1 MSQPADIAL
10 IGLDWG
16 STNLRAYAFD
26 SAGNIVDRRQSD
38 SGALTLEGE
47 SAFDAALV
55 AMVGDWAHGHPAA
68 KLIACGMV
76 GARTGWREAPYV
88 ECGSGA
94 ILTQQLA
101 GIDQRLAAGAI
112 GVATSL
118 GRPLIIIPGMKS
130 DEPDVMRGEETQI
143 VGSDVANGIVVCP
156 GTHSKWVQVSA
167 NDIEG
172 FATFCTGEMHALI
185 RDHSSVGK
193 MLNAAPTLDDAQSFH
208 LGVSYVR
215 TGAASWLHDL
225 FVMRAAVVTG
235 AKSPGQIS
243 TVLSGWLLGCEFAAA
258 LAVYPET
265 QEISLLASDALVP
278 WYERTGEAFG
288 VKVNALDAAA
298 ATARGLWRI
307 APMLVTSALTPR
319 ICRRDPDRALR

>member
-1 MSQPADIAL
+1 MIQSPDIAL

-16 STNLRAYAFD
+16 STNLRAYAID
-26 SAGNIVDRRQSD
+26 AAGNIVDRRQSEA
-38 SGALTLEGE
+38 GALTLEGE

-55 AMVGDWAHGHPAA
+55 AMVVDWVQLHPAA
-68 KLIACGMV
+68 MLIACGMV

-88 ECGSGA
+88 ACGAGA
-94 ILTQQLA
+94 ELAQQLA
-101 GIDQRLAAGAI
+101 GMDQQLAGMGQRLAAGAI
-112 GVATSL
+112 SVATSL
-118 GRPLIIIPGMKS
+118 GRPLVIVPGIKS
-130 DEPDVMRGEETQI
+130 NEPDVMRGEETQI

-167 NDIEG
+167 NHIES
-172 FATFCTGEMHALI
+172 FATFFTGEMHALI
-185 RDHSSVGK
+185 RDYSSVGK
-193 MLNAAPTLDDAQSFH
+193 ALNAAPTLDDGQSFH
-208 LGVSYVR
+208 LGLSYAR

-235 AKSPGQIS
+235 AKSPEQIS

-258 LAVYPET
+258 LAIYPDT

-288 VKVNALDAAA
+288 VKVNALDSTE
-298 ATARGLWRI
+298 ATARGLWRV
-307 APMLVTSALTPR
+307 AQRLH
-319 ICRRDPDRALR
+319 

>member
-1 MSQPADIAL
+1 MSEPAAVAL

-26 SAGNIVDRRQSD
+26 AAGNVVDRVQSA
-38 SGALTLEGE
+38 SGALTLSGE

-55 AMVGDWAHGHPAA
+55 ALVGDWARLYPAA
-68 KLIACGMV
+68 TLIACGMV

-88 ECGSGA
+88 GCGDSA
-94 ILTQQLA
+94 DLAQQLA
-101 GIDQRLAAGAI
+101 AGTVS
-112 GVATSL
+112 VATSL

-130 DEPDVMRGEETQI
+130 SEPDVMRGEETQI
-143 VGSDVANGIVVCP
+143 VGSDRANGIVVCP

-167 NDIEG
+167 GHIES
-172 FATFCTGEMHALI
+172 FATFFTGEMHALI

-193 MLNAAPTLDDAQSFH
+193 ALKAAPTLDDGQSLH
-208 LGVSYVR
+208 LGLSYAR
-215 TGAASWLHDL
+215 SGAASWLHDL

-235 AKSPGQIS
+235 TKSPEQIS

-258 LAVYPET
+258 LAMYPET

-278 WYERTGEAFG
+278 WYERAGEAFG
-288 VKVNALDAAA
+288 IKVNALDSAMAS
-298 ATARGLWRI
+298 ARGLWRV
-307 APMLVTSALTPR
+307 AQHLG
-319 ICRRDPDRALR
+319 

>member
-1 MSQPADIAL
+1 MSRPPDIAL

-16 STNLRAYAFD
+16 STNLRGYAFD
-26 SAGNIVDRRQSD
+26 AAGNIVGRRQSGA
-38 SGALTLEGE
+38 GALTLKAE

-55 AMVGDWAHGHPAA
+55 AMVGDWVHLHPAA

-88 ECGSGA
+88 ACGAGA
-94 ILTQQLA
+94 ELAQQLA
-101 GIDQRLAAGAI
+101 GMDQQLVGMGQRLAAGAI
-112 GVATSL
+112 SVATSL
-118 GRPLIIIPGMKS
+118 GRPLNLIPGVKS
-130 DEPDVMRGEETQI
+130 GEPDVMRGEETQI

-167 NDIEG
+167 SHIES
-172 FATFCTGEMHALI
+172 FATFFTGEMHALI

-193 MLNAAPTLDDAQSFH
+193 ALKAAPTLDDGPSFH
-208 LGVSYVR
+208 LGLSYAR
-215 TGAASWLHDL
+215 SGAASWLHDL

-235 AKSPGQIS
+235 TKTPEQIS

-258 LAVYPET
+258 LPMYPET
-265 QEISLLASDALVP
+265 QEISLLASEALVP
-278 WYERTGEAFG
+278 WYLRAGETFG
-288 VKVNALDAAA
+288 VKVSVHDATA

-307 APMLVTSALTPR
+307 AQHATHWP
-319 ICRRDPDRALR
+319 